1 MCYKKVIELLEK
13 EIKSFFLSI
22 YVYYYCQM
30 ATKFFGYKCVLFH
43 HKFLAVFSQIRFG
56 EHRARLVEQWL

>member
-1 MCYKKVIELLEK
+1 MFNKCTICYKKVIELLEK

-30 ATKFFGYKCVLFH
+30 ATTFFKYLVIFPCAFNLH
-43 HKFLAVFSQIRFG
+43 LANGRMNKL
-56 EHRARLVEQWL
+56 A